1 VYTTLHCFLYNS
13 REYARER
20 EAGGVSKAARTD
32 SSTRGAGAAAG
43 GERAAERAA
52 ERAVER
58 APAQRTRAPLAANRQ
73 GPHALPGAADTT
85 DKVYFTLQVCSV
97 VLH

>member
-1 VYTTLHCFLYNS
+1 VHTTLHCFLYNS

-32 SSTRGAGAAAG
+32 SSSRGAGAAAAG
-43 GERAAERAA
+43 GERAGERAS
-52 ERAVER
+52 ER
-58 APAQRTRAPLAANRQ
+58 APRTRAPLAANRQ

-85 DKVYFTLQVCSV
+85 DKVYFTLQVCNV
-97 VLH
+97 VLA